1 MINDKWEKQVMKK
14 IRFMTNNIWNGI
26 SFSDVE
32 RFLTNF
38 GEDRIVGLTLL
49 DMLIY
54 YSYEQEEY
62 IVKNLIR
69 LLKRELWIS
78 EEVGKRDK
86 SAREIN
92 KSLNEVYKTMCF
104 IPVNDH
110 DPSDSAFSLTTIYKK
125 SEDVSRMVEYVEVK
139 DIPLMIALQKK
150 FFVFY
155 DDIIGTGTQFR
166 KFWSK
171 TEHFG
176 KQNIT
181 LNYIA
186 EKNPDIKFYYLVL
199 GGYKNSI
206 DTLMEEFP
214 NLKVIAS
221 EIFTKDYDIFNEENE
236 YWEFN
241 SDKREQVLQYIQ
253 KKESELGSKSSFS
266 LNLPLLFQHS
276 RASNTALSLYWFS
289 KPDKWKELYRR

>member
-289 KPDKWKELYRR
+289 KLDKWKELYRR

>member
-221 EIFTKDYDIFNEENE
+221 EIFTKDYDIFNEGNE

>member
-139 DIPLMIALQKK
+139 DTPLMIALQKK

>member
-1 MINDKWEKQVMKK
+1 
-14 IRFMTNNIWNGI
+14 
-26 SFSDVE
+26 
-32 RFLTNF
+32 
-38 GEDRIVGLTLL
+38 
-49 DMLIY
+49 
-54 YSYEQEEY
+54 
-62 IVKNLIR
+62 
-69 LLKRELWIS
+69 
-78 EEVGKRDK
+78 
-86 SAREIN
+86 
-92 KSLNEVYKTMCF
+92 
-104 IPVNDH
+104 
-110 DPSDSAFSLTTIYKK
+110 YKK

>member
-92 KSLNEVYKTMCF
+92 KSLNEIYKTMCF
-104 IPVNDH
+104 VPVNDH
-110 DPSDSAFSLTTIYKK
+110 DPSDSALSLTTIYKK

-199 GGYKNSI
+199 GGYKSSI

-221 EIFTKDYDIFNEENE
+221 EIFTKDYDIFDEENE

>member
-86 SAREIN
+86 FAREIN

>member
-186 EKNPDIKFYYLVL
+186 EKILILNFIILFLEDIKIV
-199 GGYKNSI
+199 
-206 DTLMEEFP
+206 
-214 NLKVIAS
+214 
-221 EIFTKDYDIFNEENE
+221 
-236 YWEFN
+236 
-241 SDKREQVLQYIQ
+241 
-253 KKESELGSKSSFS
+253 
-266 LNLPLLFQHS
+266 
-276 RASNTALSLYWFS
+276 
-289 KPDKWKELYRR
+289 

>member
-26 SFSDVE
+26 SFSDAE

-78 EEVGKRDK
+78 EEVGKCDK

-199 GGYKNSI
+199 GGYKCSI

-221 EIFTKDYDIFNEENE
+221 EIFTEDYDIFNEENE

-289 KPDKWKELYRR
+289 KQDKWKELYRR

>member
-1 MINDKWEKQVMKK
+1 MGKTGYEK

-289 KPDKWKELYRR
+289 KLDKWKELYRR